1 MLLFVFLVFDVLSYI
16 ALLSVFICRS
26 LSEPLMTYSLH
37 RDLMCAASK
46 RYFGNYPA
54 LRLGF
59 VCGVHVYL
67 ASFLNNPLGSR
78 LTITLVF
85 PSQSKSVPQNSL

>member
-1 MLLFVFLVFDVLSYI
+1 MLLFVFLVFDVVSYI

-37 RDLMCAASK
+37 RELMCAASK

-59 VCGVHVYL
+59 VCVFTSL
-67 ASFLNNPLGSR
+67 SDLDPPFKICLEL
-78 LTITLVF
+78 TLVF
-85 PSQSKSVPQNSL
+85 PLTI